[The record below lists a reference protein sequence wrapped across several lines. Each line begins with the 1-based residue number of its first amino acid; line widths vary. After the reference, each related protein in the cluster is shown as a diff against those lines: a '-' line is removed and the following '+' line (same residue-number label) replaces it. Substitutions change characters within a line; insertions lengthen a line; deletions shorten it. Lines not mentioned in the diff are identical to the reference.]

1 MKTSGLQSLWR
12 AGRDL
17 IARLGVL
24 LGAALVAGII
34 FQATTGVFFS
44 VGNFASIL
52 LFMTSVAIVGYGQTL
67 VIVAGELD
75 LSVGATYGLSAMAT
89 GLLWSSWVPLPIA
102 IALGVLVGCLAGLV
116 NGLIVT
122 KLRVNS
128 FITTLGTMNLFQ
140 GITLYISNNVA
151 FSPSP
156 SEGNFDLYEFIG
168 TGHVY
173 GVPVQIFW
181 LIILTAIMWI
191 VLHRTVFGFR
201 IAAIGGNV
209 VAARAA
215 HLPVSRVK
223 VATYVIS
230 GALAA
235 IAGIV
240 DFSLVSSVSPTAG
253 STMTFA
259 VLAAVIIGGAS
270 LSGGRGT
277 IIGTLV
283 GAFLLEVLTNGLGL
297 LGAGAYAQL
306 LFQGGVIL
314 VAVAVDSWTSRRR
327 SQVEVAM

>member
-1 MKTSGLQSLWR
+1 MKSAGLQAFWR
-12 AGRDL
+12 AGEEL
-17 IARLGVL
+17 LARLGVL
-24 LGAALVAGII
+24 IGASIVAGII
-34 FQATTGVFFS
+34 FQYTTGVFFS
-44 VGNFASIL
+44 IGNFQSIF

-67 VIVAGELD
+67 VIVGGELD
-75 LSVGATYGLSAMAT
+75 LSVGATYGLCAMT
-89 GLLWSSWVPLPIA
+89 VGLLWAQGMPLPVSIA
-102 IALGVLVGCLAGLV
+102 VGILVGGMAGAV

-122 KLRVNS
+122 RLHVNS

-140 GITLYISNNVA
+140 GITLYISNDVA

-156 SEGNFDLYEFIG
+156 TQGNFDLYEFIG
-168 TGHVY
+168 TGHLF
-173 GVPVQIFW
+173 GIPVQIFW
-181 LIILTAIMWI
+181 LIAVTIIMWI

-215 HLPVSRVK
+215 HLPVARTK
-223 VATYVIS
+223 VYTYIIC
-230 GALAA
+230 GAMAA
-235 IAGIV
+235 IAGII

-277 IIGTLV
+277 IVGTLV

-314 VAVAVDSWTSRRR
+314 VAVAVDSWTNWSR

>member
-1 MKTSGLQSLWR
+1 MNTSGIQSLWR
-12 AGRDL
+12 AGRAL
-17 IARLGVL
+17 VARLGVL

-44 VGNFASIL
+44 IGNFASIL

-67 VIVAGELD
+67 VIVSGELD
-75 LSVGATYGLSAMAT
+75 LSVGATYGLSAMAC
-89 GLLWSSWVPLPIA
+89 GLLWSSWVPLPLA
-102 IALGVLVGCLAGLV
+102 IVLGVLVGCLAGFV
-116 NGLIVT
+116 NGVIVT

-128 FITTLGTMNLFQ
+128 FITTLGTMNLYQ

-156 SEGNFDLYEFIG
+156 NEGNFDLYEFIG
-168 TGHVY
+168 TGHVL

-181 LIILTAIMWI
+181 LMIITAIMWV

-201 IAAIGGNV
+201 VAAIGGNV
-209 VAARAA
+209 LAARAA

-223 VATYVIS
+223 VTAYVIS

-235 IAGIV
+235 VAGIV

-314 VAVAVDSWTSRRR
+314 VAVAVDAWTNRKR